1 MIWGVATAAVQIEG
15 ALDVDGRGESIWDR
29 FPAANGD
36 TPEVACDHYR
46 RWPEDLEL
54 MRELGVDSYRFSV
67 AWPRILP
74 NGRGTPNRAGLDF
87 YRRLAEGLHEH
98 GIEPNATLY
107 HWDLPQAL
115 QDSGGWAARDT
126 AQAFAEYAAIV
137 VDELADL
144 VPRWATHNEPAV
156 TTWLGHL
163 TGEKAPGHRDLGEAL
178 RVGHHVLLSHALALQ
193 ELRRHDVQAGIVLD
207 LTTVYG
213 DSDEAFARMDAFRNR
228 FFLDPLFRGAYP
240 EAFDRPD
247 CILDGDLELIS
258 QPIDWLGVNYYFP
271 VRVAAD
277 GSVLPPRPPTTA
289 MGWEVDAEAFH
300 ELLLRLERDYGRI
313 PIYVTENGAAYDD
326 PEPVVGVVEDPE
338 RVAYIRDHVA
348 AVERAL
354 ADGVDVRGYYVWS
367 LLDNFEWEY
376 GYDKRFGIVSVD
388 YETQRRTPKRS
399 ALWYRD
405 LIASRRTG

>member
-1 MIWGVATAAVQIEG
+1 MIWGVATAAIQIEG
-15 ALDVDGRGESIWDR
+15 ALDEDGRGESIWDR

-36 TPEVACDHYR
+36 TPAIACDHYH
-46 RWPEDLEL
+46 RWPDDLDL
-54 MRELGVDSYRFSV
+54 MRELGVQSYRFSI

-74 NGRGTPNRAGLDF
+74 TGRGKPNRAGIDF
-87 YRRLAEGLHEH
+87 YRRLVEGLLEC

-115 QDSGGWAARDT
+115 QDEGGWASRDT
-126 AQAFAEYAAIV
+126 AHAFAEYAALV
-137 VDELADL
+137 ADELADV

-163 TGEKAPGHRDLGEAL
+163 TGDKAPGHRDLTEAL
-178 RVGHHVLLSHALALQ
+178 RVGHHVLLSHGLALR
-193 ELRRHDVQAGIVLD
+193 ELRRHDVEAGIVLD

-213 DSDEAFARMDAFRNR
+213 DDIARMDAYRNR
-228 FFLDPLFRGAYP
+228 FFLDPLFRGEYP
-240 EAFDRPD
+240 EAFDHPD
-247 CILDGDLELIS
+247 VVEDGDLALIS

-271 VRVAAD
+271 VRVND
-277 GSVLPPRPPTTA
+277 GSELPPHGATTA
-289 MGWEVDAEAFH
+289 MGWEVNADAFH
-300 ELLLRLERDYGRI
+300 ELLLRLQRDYGGV
-313 PIYVTENGAAYDD
+313 PIFVTENGAAYDD
-326 PEPVVGVVEDPE
+326 PEPIDGVVEDPA
-338 RVAYIRDHVA
+338 RVDYIRDHVA
-348 AVERAL
+348 AVERAI

-376 GYDKRFGIVSVD
+376 GYDKRFGIVAVD

-405 LIASRRTG
+405 LIASRRTA